1 MDPALAA
8 GLASAVGVLLVY
20 LVGLV
25 WAHRIGAQA
34 GAEQLAERE
43 ARHVAERALDAR
55 LLAEERGRVEALA
68 AEVATLRASAAHR
81 AAGGAADLVALD
93 RLDAP
98 GPGGDAD
105 AGLLSAFPAPPATGD
120 RAHAPATGPAPARGP
135 VVPAGPV

>member
-20 LVGLV
+20 LAGLV

-43 ARHVAERALDAR
+43 ARHLSERALDAR
-55 LLAEERGRVEALA
+55 LLAEERGRGEALA

-81 AAGGAADLVALD
+81 AQGGHDDLVALD
-93 RLDAP
+93 RLDARRP
-98 GPGGDAD
+98 GPDAD
-105 AGLLSAFPAPPATGD
+105 AGLLSAFPAATAPGSD
-120 RAHAPATGPAPARGP
+120 PHASAPGPASPGRP
-135 VVPAGPV
+135 VVPAGQV